1 MKNTSVPPLALSK
14 ANNHPEA
21 LSLTSTPCLAMAEQ
35 IIADDSH
42 KQTKSTRK
50 HISSGITMIQPKK
63 KFQSCLDSDYLNKWT
78 LAIFALIL
86 LMATSVALAVI
97 FPYQGNDSYLRVADS
112 AVVVDIGDGVKM
124 SGVDGSNEKSNV
136 LLEENDAT
144 AEQVSAPLHTNNVGA
159 STKDGGNNNN
169 GLFDTTATATDE
181 QESHGQSTDRG
192 NSSCQMKLQQADTN
206 LDNIIDS
213 VEYITFLQSTNEGGD
228 DIPLSTTQF
237 EELPT
242 EYQVNFDHLATTH
255 AAAGTADGNNDVLVG
270 IPISTEEE
278 MQKVCLYISKK
289 GSSAVGEFDW
299 DQIQS
304 SP

>member
-1 MKNTSVPPLALSK
+1 M
-14 ANNHPEA
+14 
-21 LSLTSTPCLAMAEQ
+21 
-35 IIADDSH
+35 
-42 KQTKSTRK
+42 
-50 HISSGITMIQPKK
+50 TMIQPKK

-78 LAIFALIL
+78 LAIFTLIL

-97 FPYQGNDSYLRVADS
+97 FPYQGDDSYLRVADS

-181 QESHGQSTDRG
+181 QESQAQSTDRD
-192 NSSCQMKLQQADTN
+192 NASCQMKLQQADTN

-228 DIPLSTTQF
+228 DTSNNDIALSTTQF

-255 AAAGTADGNNDVLVG
+255 AAAGTAAGNNVVVG
-270 IPISTEEE
+270 IPISTKEE

-299 DQIQS
+299 DQISS

>member
-1 MKNTSVPPLALSK
+1 
-14 ANNHPEA
+14 
-21 LSLTSTPCLAMAEQ
+21 
-35 IIADDSH
+35 
-42 KQTKSTRK
+42 
-50 HISSGITMIQPKK
+50 MIQPKK
-63 KFQSCLDSDYLNKWT
+63 KLQSCLDSDYLNKWT
-78 LAIFALIL
+78 LAIFTLIL

-97 FPYQGNDSYLRVADS
+97 FPYQGDDSYLRVVDDNHSKGDVVVEGNDLVMKDNA
-112 AVVVDIGDGVKM
+112 AVVDIDVIGDGVKM
-124 SGVDGSNEKSNV
+124 SGVDGSNEKSN
-136 LLEENDAT
+136 LLLQDNDAT
-144 AEQVSAPLHTNNVGA
+144 SDEVVTPPLHTNNVGA

-169 GLFDTTATATDE
+169 GLFDPTATATDE
-181 QESHGQSTDRG
+181 QESHGQSTDRD
-192 NSSCQMKLQQADTN
+192 NASCQMKLQQADTN

-228 DIPLSTTQF
+228 DASNNNIALSTTQF

>member
-1 MKNTSVPPLALSK
+1 
-14 ANNHPEA
+14 
-21 LSLTSTPCLAMAEQ
+21 
-35 IIADDSH
+35 
-42 KQTKSTRK
+42 
-50 HISSGITMIQPKK
+50 
-63 KFQSCLDSDYLNKWT
+63 
-78 LAIFALIL
+78 
-86 LMATSVALAVI
+86 MATSVALAVI
-97 FPYQGNDSYLRVADS
+97 FPYQGNDSNLRVTDS

-124 SGVDGSNEKSNV
+124 SGVEGSNEKSN
-136 LLEENDAT
+136 LLLQDNDAT
-144 AEQVSAPLHTNNVGA
+144 SEQVSAPLHTNNAGA
-159 STKDGGNNNN
+159 STKDGGNDNN

-181 QESHGQSTDRG
+181 QESHGQSTDRD

-228 DIPLSTTQF
+228 DASNNNIALSTTQF

-255 AAAGTADGNNDVLVG
+255 TAGDVG

-299 DQIQS
+299 DQISS